1 MYYTHRRQYIVLWYR
16 ISGNKVDVLY
26 PQKAVHRTVVQD
38 IRKQGRCTI
47 YSQKA
52 VHCTVVKDI
61 REQGRCTILTEGSTL
76 YCGTGYQG
84 TR

>member
-26 PQKAVHRTVVQD
+26 SQKAVQCTVVQD
-38 IRKQGRCTI
+38 IREQGRCTI
-47 YSQKA
+47 PTEGSTLVQ
-52 VHCTVVKDI
+52 DI

-76 YCGTGYQG
+76 YCGKGYQG

>member
-1 MYYTHRRQYIVLWYR
+1 MYYTHRRQYSVLWYM
-16 ISGNKVDVLY
+16 ISGNKVDV
-26 PQKAVHRTVVQD
+26 P
-38 IRKQGRCTI
+38 